1 MIIDFEKLGMPV
13 FTGRPRG
20 EEARKKLGLDSIDQK
35 GEVVE
40 VKIPQGI
47 YTLTSSYFLGL
58 FGPSVRKYGK
68 KSEFLQHYHF
78 FAPERVSGRLEE
90 WVDRALREKGSL

>member
-20 EEARKKLGLDSIDQK
+20 EDARRKLGLDLVDQ
-35 GEVVE
+35 GGGTVE
-40 VKIPQGI
+40 VIIPQDI

-58 FGPSVRKYGK
+58 FGPSVRKYGR
-68 KSEFLQHYHF
+68 KSEFLEHYRF
-78 FAPERVSGRLEE
+78 KAPPRVSERLDE
-90 WVDRALREKGSL
+90 WVDRALRDKGAL